1 MISRSFFLLSGPRG
15 PLRASECTP
24 QLQWQE
30 VVASREA
37 CRRITFTDME
47 TGLQHDMA
55 SREALSVCL
64 DQISLVSLSFISNQS
79 ELSPHVHHSSVGGWE
94 LGRKEELLQ
103 LIPSTPLFLSL
114 RRGTFPDMW

>member
-37 CRRITFTDME
+37 YRRITFTDME

-55 SREALSVCL
+55 LREDLSAGL

-79 ELSPHVHHSSVGGWE
+79 ELSPHGSRASFISGWE
-94 LGRKEELLQ
+94 GRRN
-103 LIPSTPLFLSL
+103 SYS
-114 RRGTFPDMW
+114 